1 MSSTTRFHDIL
12 EDLSTVGS
20 LNSKTQLSYKLT
32 RRLTAIANGS
42 QMALAESYIN
52 GLEIPDPLLKGGFD
66 AILPILYKYFPALLV
81 PDEWILKESKQLAEG
96 SNELMKVQYDLP
108 EELFTLMLEESEL
121 IYPKYTMAL
130 WEKGATNILEAQ
142 QHMLDDAIEKVEI
155 RDGDNILDLG
165 CGFGA
170 FCNYILTRF
179 PNVKVTGVNL
189 SRTQCQ
195 YMRKK
200 MQSSDS
206 QLSSERFTLIE
217 RDFNEITFETK
228 FDKVIS
234 FGVLEHIGNLTNTL
248 EKIGS
253 FVEDNGRV
261 FIHIISAR
269 LPHNIWDPFINKYIF
284 PKARVW
290 HYDQIPSLDR
300 RLKTINK
307 WYINGSNY
315 ARTLRSWLNNFDAN
329 QDQIK
334 TLNYGMNYGQFCR
347 MWRLYLLLCI
357 AYFEACNGE
366 VLGNGQYLLVPN
378 MEVLQ

>member
-1 MSSTTRFHDIL
+1 MSSTTRFHDFL

-20 LNSKTQLSYKLT
+20 LNSKSQLSYKLT
-32 RRLTAIANGS
+32 RGLTAIANAS

-66 AILPILYKYFPALLV
+66 TILPILYQYFPALLV
-81 PDEWILKESKQLAEG
+81 PYEWVLKQSEQLAES

-142 QHMLDDAIEKVEI
+142 QDMLDDAIEKVGI
-155 RDGDNILDLG
+155 QDGDNILDLG

-170 FCNYILTRF
+170 SCNYILNRF
-179 PNVKVTGVNL
+179 PDVRVTGVNL

-200 MQSSDS
+200 MQSPDS

-228 FDKVIS
+228 FDKVVAI
-234 FGVLEHIGNLTNTL
+234 GLLEHIGNLTKAL

-261 FIHIISAR
+261 FIHIISVR
-269 LPHNIWDPFINKYIF
+269 LPHNIFDPFINKYIF
-284 PKARVW
+284 PKARAW
-290 HYDQIPSLDR
+290 YYEQIPLLDR
-300 RLKTINK
+300 RLKTIDR

-315 ARTLRSWLNNFDAN
+315 AQTLRSWLNNFDAN
-329 QDQIK
+329 QNTIK
-334 TLNYGMNYGQFCR
+334 TLHYDMNYEQFRR
-347 MWRLYLLLCI
+347 MWRLYLLSLI

-378 MEVLQ
+378 S